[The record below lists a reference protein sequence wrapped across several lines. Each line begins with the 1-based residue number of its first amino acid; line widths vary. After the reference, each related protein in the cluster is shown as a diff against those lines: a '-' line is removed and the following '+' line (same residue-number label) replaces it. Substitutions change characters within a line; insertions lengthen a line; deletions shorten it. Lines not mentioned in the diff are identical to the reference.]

1 VKLGI
6 MGGTFDPIHNGHLII
21 AQEAGWRLG
30 LSRVLFIPA
39 GDPPHKQTRAITPVD
54 YRLEM
59 VRLATAGNPLF
70 EVSTIEIERAG
81 LSYTADTL
89 AELHKLYGPKI
100 ELFFIIGA
108 DAAADLLSWHEPEKV
123 LQLARLVVAER
134 PGYSLPFDKL
144 KAGLPHINLADR
156 LLSLDVPM
164 IEIASQELRARI
176 AQGAPIKYLVPDAVV
191 EYIAQEKL
199 YLDKAE
205 SDLKC

>member
-1 VKLGI
+1 MKLGI

-21 AQEAGWRLG
+21 AQEAGWQMG

-39 GDPPHKQTRAITPVD
+39 GDPPHKQAQAITPAHC
-54 YRLEM
+54 RLEM
-59 VRLATAGNPLF
+59 VRRATAHNPLF
-70 EVSTIEIERAG
+70 EVSTIEIERDG

-89 AELHKLYGPKI
+89 AALQKIYGPKV

-108 DAAADLLSWHEPEKV
+108 DAAADLLSWHEPERV

-134 PGYSLPFDKL
+134 PGYALPFEKL
-144 KAGLPHINLADR
+144 KAGLPHINLANR
-156 LLSLDVPM
+156 LFTLDVPM
-164 IEIASQELRARI
+164 IEVASHELRARI
-176 AQGAPIKYLVPDAVV
+176 AQGAPIRYLVPDAVA
-191 EYIAQEKL
+191 EYISQQKL